1 MRNIVKTVDKFFA
14 FLTSI
19 AFLAFIGAVLI
30 QVFSRTFLPTTPSW
44 TEEVSRYF
52 FIYSVAFA
60 AGLAVRNNSYV
71 AVDILVSHIPE
82 KVKKY
87 YQVVL
92 NVFLG
97 IFALFFETK
106 CVFKFAFLKARMVST
121 ALEIPMQYIYF
132 ALVILF
138 GMLTLSYFCQA
149 VLVLRDE
156 HLPEGGPA

>member
-1 MRNIVKTVDKFFA
+1 MRNIVKTVDKIFA

-92 NVFLG
+92 NIFLG